1 MNSVLKEESF
11 EREVW
16 DPPYDC
22 YAAHSAILVCA
33 LCLGVFKSD
42 SCCSTKQ
49 RAATRRPGLRVRH
62 VTYTAR
68 TIRYSVYAR
77 SYTV

>member
-22 YAAHSAILVCA
+22 YAAHSATVRSVLAFLKAIAAAA
-33 LCLGVFKSD
+33 LSSVLRRVDRD
-42 SCCSTKQ
+42 SES
-49 RAATRRPGLRVRH
+49 AT
-62 VTYTAR
+62 
-68 TIRYSVYAR
+68 
-77 SYTV
+77 